1 MAIEKKK
8 TEHTKKSDREKSKH
22 GKRIKVM
29 PLQNSF
35 STTETEESDIDDN
48 SPRTEK
54 ISPQKP
60 RRLRMMERT
69 KKRWHRI
76 FNSQSKKA
84 TVSVQLDEVKEIMD
98 LSTYLSSLEEEH
110 KEDSDI
116 EDTSENKSDAITK

>member
-1 MAIEKKK
+1 
-8 TEHTKKSDREKSKH
+8 
-22 GKRIKVM
+22 M

-35 STTETEESDIDDN
+35 STTETEESDIEDN

-84 TVSVQLDEVKEIMD
+84 TVSVQLDEATDDLCRILFKTANLKPEDVLTKFNEMILPLVKVEV
-98 LSTYLSSLEEEH
+98 
-110 KEDSDI
+110 ED
-116 EDTSENKSDAITK
+116 ERTTKGAKKTTKTAQKKKGGK

>member
-1 MAIEKKK
+1 
-8 TEHTKKSDREKSKH
+8 
-22 GKRIKVM
+22 M

-35 STTETEESDIDDN
+35 SATETEESNDEDI

-60 RRLRMMERT
+60 RKLRMMERS

-84 TVSVQLDEVKEIMD
+84 TVTVQLNEVTEIMD
-98 LSTYLSSLEEEH
+98 FSTYLITLEG
-110 KEDSDI
+110 KQNG
-116 EDTSENKSDAITK
+116 DTDNENNSENKSPCASGS